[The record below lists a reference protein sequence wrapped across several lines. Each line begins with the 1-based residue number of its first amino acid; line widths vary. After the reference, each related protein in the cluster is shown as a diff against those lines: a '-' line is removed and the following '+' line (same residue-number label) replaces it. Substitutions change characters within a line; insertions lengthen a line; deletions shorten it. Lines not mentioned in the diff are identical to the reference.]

1 MLGFRT
7 YRTTDDEVQ
16 IAVTKHV
23 QEMQLNDWI
32 LDGCFQNQTLNDANP
47 KETRFNA
54 LLVTAHNELHM
65 LSFDIRKLNSEAA
78 GISCRIASGPCS
90 ILYSAHVIWPMDSRV
105 LVAAGTVFGEVLLWS
120 YQTGGVDA
128 DGIGLL
134 CHKFVGHEGS
144 VFDVR
149 ISELQ
154 QSDTKNG
161 FEQRVLASCSDDR
174 TIRIWD
180 ITVINTPDG
189 EMVSG
194 MDKVSNEA
202 GFSSLTTS
210 TGSLAMVMGHAS
222 RIWGLRF
229 FGQRDGS
236 WEIISHGED
245 GTAQVWRL
253 SSEAVRNQSNQ
264 ARPTPELDLEH
275 QATYSYHSRK
285 NVWGIAEHLEPSN
298 VAIVATGGADG
309 RIATYKLN
317 CQGSDASSNQCDM
330 IETSRTSALTSQ
342 SPLSV
347 PTGRPRTIT
356 RRIFDGLQGRWK
368 LTRRIQS
375 RSSVYPSGVLEG
387 TATFESRCPS
397 DEASSAEYLYS
408 EIGEFLTRDGLA
420 MKATRKYVYRYNENR
435 DKITVWFVKI
445 ADDSTVDY
453 FFHDLHFR
461 DLVDSQRPRVDEDT
475 GIVLSANGHH
485 LCDKDD
491 YTVEYGFVLSGSTLK
506 NWTSSF
512 NVQGPSKDYTTNATY
527 AYENQHSTP
536 KSGGTTTP
544 IVQSME
550 QSTAHGDL
558 AEKARNKKSFH
569 PRSDSFKA
577 YAWLSEKEML
587 TSTEQ
592 GNLLVGTVNTW
603 RKPEDVSTMTWEHV
617 SQQPLLRSSCI
628 ATSIVTL
635 GICFLT
641 GMEGT
646 IFLYEHSRRNI
657 KAVHSLRGKAGF
669 LKAHRLSRRWN
680 YVLHRASEQ
689 TVIAVFA
696 TCLGYSV
703 AALLFLYSDR
713 ESSVLSVEKEYS
725 LELPASFTVT
735 SSCFLD
741 NGNLFIIGSR
751 SGALAI
757 YNISKSFVDSAGHTI
772 PQYFPNVHGQ
782 DAVTVIETVPESLS
796 AYRSYI
802 LTAGRNGSYVIHQ
815 VIFDELQGS
824 SIPIRLQTLHTGVP
838 PFGPN
843 IEGICIDADSLYLWG
858 FRSTGFVVWNET
870 EKTEAMTVNCG
881 GAHRNWAYRHQ
892 RDGRGGGSL
901 VYTKASVCHLHSQ
914 KQAFHQVMQQGGHG
928 REIKALALSSP
939 TKDDSRELRLLATG
953 AEDTAIRIF
962 DARSSVEGF
971 RCLSII
977 TKHTTG
983 LQKLQWSQDE
993 RLLFSAAGCEEFF
1006 VWRLQPVPLIT
1017 VGVVCEAQCPR
1028 VTEEADLRIMDFAG
1042 HTIPSET
1049 IASKD
1054 GEQGG
1059 SEYLITMV
1067 YSDSSIRVFRYS
1079 TDTKTFALITSGTY
1093 TAYCLTQAAYIYSI
1107 AKLCICTA
1115 STDGHLAFWSVYTK
1129 TDAAEISEDPIN
1141 VNPLLSPNPTTI
1153 THNKRIRIHQNS
1165 IKSILT
1171 LPLPQNSTLIIT
1183 AGDDGALAFTHLHIP
1198 LDETATHSILR
1209 LPKAHASAITA
1220 LAHLGELKAGN
1231 DRSHRFASVG
1241 NDQRLKTWA
1250 VHVEF
1255 AAKGLEGLRVVK
1267 EKDMSTSV
1275 ADASSLDVGV
1285 DEGGERRLYVAG
1297 IGMERWRV
1305 GDQGISPLQT

>member
-7 YRTTDDEVQ
+7 YRTTKDELRST
-16 IAVTKHV
+16 VTEHV
-23 QEMQLNDWI
+23 QEAQLNDWI
-32 LDGCFQNQTLNDANP
+32 LDGCFQDLALNDADTQ
-47 KETRFNA
+47 ETRFDG

-90 ILYSAHVIWPMDSRV
+90 ILYSAHVIWPIVGHV

-120 YQTGGVDA
+120 YQTGGIDA

-134 CHKFVGHEGS
+134 YHKFVGHEGS

-154 QSDTKNG
+154 QSDAKSG
-161 FEQRVLASCSDDR
+161 IEQRVLASCSDDR

-180 ITVINTPDG
+180 ITETNTPPDG
-189 EMVSG
+189 RMVSG
-194 MDKVSNEA
+194 MENVINEA
-202 GFSSLTTS
+202 GFSNETNLTTS
-210 TGSLAMVMGHAS
+210 TGCLAMVMGHAS

-229 FGQRDGS
+229 FGQRYES
-236 WEIISHGED
+236 WGIISHGED

-253 SSEAVRNQSNQ
+253 SSEALRNQSNQ
-264 ARPTPELDLEH
+264 ARPAPILPLEH
-275 QATYSYHSRK
+275 QATYSYNSGK
-285 NVWGIAEHLEPSN
+285 NVWGIAEHLEPPN

-309 RIATYKLN
+309 LIATYKLN
-317 CQGSDASSNQCDM
+317 CQGSDASSNRCDM
-330 IETSRTSALTSQ
+330 IEASRISAITSQ
-342 SPLSV
+342 SPLSS
-347 PTGRPRTIT
+347 RTIAG
-356 RRIFDGLQGRWK
+356 RIFDGFQGQWK

-375 RSSVYPSGVLEG
+375 RSSVYPSGALEG
-387 TATFESRCPS
+387 TATFKSRCPS
-397 DEASSAEYLYS
+397 DDASSAEYLYS
-408 EIGEFLTRDGLA
+408 EIGEFVTRDGLT
-420 MKATRKYVYRYNENR
+420 MKATRKYVYRYNESR
-435 DKITVWFVKI
+435 DNITVWFVKI
-445 ADDSTVDY
+445 DDDSTVDY

-491 YTVEYGFVLSGSTLK
+491 YTVEYGFVLSGSTLE

-527 AYENQHSTP
+527 TYENQHSTP
-536 KSGGTTTP
+536 KSADTMTP

-558 AEKARNKKSFH
+558 AEKARNKKSFT

-577 YAWLSEKEML
+577 YAWLSEKELL
-587 TSTEQ
+587 TSTGQ
-592 GNLLVGTVNTW
+592 GNLLIGTMNTR
-603 RKPEDVSTMTWEHV
+603 RKPENGSTITWQRVNKH
-617 SQQPLLRSSCI
+617 PLLRSPCTV
-628 ATSIVTL
+628 TSIVSL

-641 GMEGT
+641 GMDGT
-646 IFLYEHSRRNI
+646 ILLYEHSRMNI
-657 KAVHSLRGKAGF
+657 EAMHSLRGKVGF
-669 LKAHRLSRRWN
+669 LKAHRLSHGWN
-680 YVLHRASEQ
+680 YLLPGASEQ
-689 TVIAVFA
+689 TVIGVFA
-696 TCLGYSV
+696 ACLGYSV
-703 AALLFLYSDR
+703 AALLFLYSGR
-713 ESSVLSVEKEYS
+713 ESSVLSVKKECS
-725 LELPASFTVT
+725 LELPANFTVT

-741 NGNLFIIGSR
+741 KETLFIIGSR
-751 SGALAI
+751 SGDLAI
-757 YNISKSFVDSAGHTI
+757 YNLSKSLVDSAGHTI
-772 PQYFPNVHGQ
+772 TQRFPNVHGQ

-802 LTAGRNGSYVIHQ
+802 LTAGRNGSYGIHQ
-815 VIFDELQGS
+815 VVFDELQGS
-824 SIPIRLQTLHTGVP
+824 SIPIRLLTLHTGVL

-881 GAHRNWAYRHQ
+881 GAHRNWAYQHQ

-914 KQAFHQVMQQGGHG
+914 KQAFHEVMQQGGHG

-939 TKDDSRELRLLATG
+939 SKEDSRELRLLATG
-953 AEDTAIRIF
+953 AEDTTIRIF
-962 DARSSVEGF
+962 DASSNVKGF

-983 LQKLQWSQDE
+983 LQKLQWSPDG

-1006 VWRLQPVPLIT
+1006 VWRLQPTPLIT

-1028 VTEEADLRIMDFAG
+1028 VTEEADLRIMDFAVLTLQPQ
-1042 HTIPSET
+1042 TIG
-1049 IASKD
+1049 SKD
-1054 GEQGG
+1054 DDRGG
-1059 SEYLITMV
+1059 SVYLITMV

-1079 TDTKTFALITSGTY
+1079 IDTKTFALITSGTY
-1093 TAYCLTQAAYIYSI
+1093 TTYCLTQAAYIYSA

-1115 STDGHLAFWSVYTK
+1115 STDGHLAFWSVHTK

-1141 VNPLLSPNPTTI
+1141 VNPLLSPNLTTI